1 MLDPSRFLSE
11 LCSRGIEFFV
21 GVPDSLLSNFTSSL
35 DSHAAEINNVTAAN
49 EGNAVAIAAGYHL
62 ATNSCA
68 LVYMQNSGLGNAVNP
83 LLSLADP
90 AVYKIPMILL
100 IGWRG
105 EPGKKDEPQHMVQGA
120 LTEAQLKLMGVPY
133 QILGADSS
141 MNLVIDNAI
150 NEMSE
155 RGSPVAILVKTG
167 TFSKFTK
174 DNLTPQK
181 TSTLS
186 REEALEVLL
195 GIFHLD
201 DIVIATTGKASR
213 EIYEIRLK
221 NGIESADF
229 LCVGSMGH
237 ASSIALGV
245 ALGKP
250 RSRVICLDGDGAL
263 LMHMGALPIIADH
276 KLPKY
281 LHILLN
287 NASHESVGGQRTVA
301 DAINFSNLSIACGY
315 KKYYCA
321 TTSDEIKL
329 AWNKINLIDEG
340 PIFFEIK
347 INASS
352 RDDLMRPNNSPEN
365 NKLRFMEILCS
376 M

>member
-1 MLDPSRFLSE
+1 MLDPSSFLSE
-11 LCSRGIEFFV
+11 LRLRGIEFFV
-21 GVPDSLLSNFTSSL
+21 GVPDSLLSSFTSTL
-35 DSHAAEINNVTAAN
+35 DFHDAQITNVTAAN

-62 ATNSCA
+62 ATGRFP

-120 LTEAQLKLMGVPY
+120 LTEAQLKLMGVSY
-133 QILGADSS
+133 QILDNNSNI
-141 MNLVIDNAI
+141 NLVINNAI
-150 NEMSE
+150 NKMGE
-155 RGSPVAILVKTG
+155 RGSPVAILVKAG
-167 TFSKFTK
+167 TFVKFIK
-174 DNLTPQK
+174 NKMSPNKNFPLY
-181 TSTLS
+181 
-186 REEALEVLL
+186 REEALEKLL
-195 GIFHLD
+195 GLFDLD
-201 DIVIATTGKASR
+201 AIVIATTGKASR

-250 RSRVICLDGDGAL
+250 SSKVICLDGDGAM
-263 LMHMGALPIIADH
+263 LMHMGALPTIADH
-276 KLPKY
+276 KPSKY

-301 DAINFSNLSIACGY
+301 DVINFSNLSIACGY

-329 AWNKINLIDEG
+329 VWDEIKLYEEG

-352 RDDLMRPNNSPEN
+352 REDLKRPENSPEN
-365 NKLRFMEILCS
+365 NKNKFMKILCS
-376 M
+376 I